1 LGEVL
6 AGLLLT
12 GQFLL
17 EHFVA
22 LGVDLHLSVKAPERQ
37 MSLLIYCAFFLDEIR
52 NRVDGGA
59 MFTAGNSSHQPS
71 AFMCGLSLCLA
82 SLIFLLGI
90 ASVSPQLHEALHAT
104 SEHSHSCEGHHDDAP
119 LENDGSHSCA
129 VTLFDQ
135 GATGVGLLVELP
147 ARTDSMLAIVSL
159 NAEVIYCGQAPIRRC
174 SRAPPI
180 ETVV

>member
-1 LGEVL
+1 MG
-6 AGLLLT
+6 
-12 GQFLL
+12 
-17 EHFVA
+17 
-22 LGVDLHLSVKAPERQ
+22 VKARKRQ
-37 MSLLIYCAFFLDEIR
+37 MSLLMYFAFFLDEIR

-59 MFTAGNSSHQPS
+59 MFTVGNSSHQPS
-71 AFMCGLSLCLA
+71 AFMRGLSLCLA
-82 SLIFLLGI
+82 SLIFLLGM
-90 ASVSPQLHEALHAT
+90 ASVSPEMHEALHV
-104 SEHSHSCEGHHDDAP
+104 SNEHSHSCGGHHDDAP

-147 ARTDSMLAIVSL
+147 ARTDSILAVFSL
-159 NAEVIYCGQAPIRRC
+159 SAEVIYCGQAPIRRC

>member
-1 LGEVL
+1 M

-37 MSLLIYCAFFLDEIR
+37 MSLLMYCAFFLDEIR
-52 NRVDGGA
+52 NRVDVGA

-71 AFMCGLSLCLA
+71 AFMRGLSLCLA
-82 SLIFLLGI
+82 SLIFLLGM
-90 ASVSPQLHEALHAT
+90 ASVSPEMHEALHAS

-147 ARTDSMLAIVSL
+147 ARTDSILAVFSL
-159 NAEVIYCGQAPIRRC
+159 SAEVIYCGQAPIRRC

>member
-1 LGEVL
+1 
-6 AGLLLT
+6 LLT
-12 GQFLL
+12 GQHLL
-17 EHFVA
+17 KRFVA
-22 LGVDLHLSVKAPERQ
+22 LGVGLHMGVKARKRQ
-37 MSLLIYCAFFLDEIR
+37 MSLLMYCAFFLDEIR

-59 MFTAGNSSHQPS
+59 MFTVGNSSHQPS
-71 AFMCGLSLCLA
+71 AFMRGLSLCLA
-82 SLIFLLGI
+82 SLIFLLGM
-90 ASVSPQLHEALHAT
+90 ASVSPEMHEALHAS

-147 ARTDSMLAIVSL
+147 ARTDSILAVFSL
-159 NAEVIYCGQAPIRRC
+159 SAEVIYCGQAPIRRC

>member
-1 LGEVL
+1 MG
-6 AGLLLT
+6 
-12 GQFLL
+12 
-17 EHFVA
+17 
-22 LGVDLHLSVKAPERQ
+22 VKARKRQ
-37 MSLLIYCAFFLDEIR
+37 MSLLMYFAFFLDEIR

-59 MFTAGNSSHQPS
+59 MFTVGNSSHQPS
-71 AFMCGLSLCLA
+71 AFMRGLSLCLA
-82 SLIFLLGI
+82 SLIFLLGM
-90 ASVSPQLHEALHAT
+90 ASVSPEMHEALHAS

-147 ARTDSMLAIVSL
+147 ARTDSILAVFSL
-159 NAEVIYCGQAPIRRC
+159 SAEVIYCGQAPIRRC

>member
-1 LGEVL
+1 M
-6 AGLLLT
+6 
-12 GQFLL
+12 
-17 EHFVA
+17 
-22 LGVDLHLSVKAPERQ
+22 R
-37 MSLLIYCAFFLDEIR
+37 
-52 NRVDGGA
+52 
-59 MFTAGNSSHQPS
+59 
-71 AFMCGLSLCLA
+71 GLSLCLA
-82 SLIFLLGI
+82 SLIFLLGM
-90 ASVSPQLHEALHAT
+90 ASVSPEMHEALHAS

-147 ARTDSMLAIVSL
+147 ARTDSILAVFSL
-159 NAEVIYCGQAPIRRC
+159 SAEVIYCGQAPIRRC